1 MFKWNTALTT
11 NRGLDWAGTYT
22 LILGLHNE
30 VKYSTETRLSMIL
43 DDNALF
49 GISFLDG
56 NFAPRT
62 QRRLT
67 EALTRLASH
76 ASLEDGH
83 VDFINR
89 FV

>member
-1 MFKWNTALTT
+1 
-11 NRGLDWAGTYT
+11 
-22 LILGLHNE
+22 
-30 VKYSTETRLSMIL
+30 MIL